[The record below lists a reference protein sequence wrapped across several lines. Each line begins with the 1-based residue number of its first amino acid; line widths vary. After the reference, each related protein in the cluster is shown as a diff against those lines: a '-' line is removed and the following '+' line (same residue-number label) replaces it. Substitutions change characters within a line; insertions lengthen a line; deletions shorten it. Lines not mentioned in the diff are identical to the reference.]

1 MEENT
6 NEMNQQ
12 IIDALNSLNEN
23 TVSTNNSIKELQ
35 EYLIIQQ
42 RKQEQKEATLAK
54 QAEEEAE
61 EQALLDEQSAK
72 EEESALAESSAK
84 ADAETQTYTEL
95 LTDIRDQMILNNDL
109 LVING
114 IYIGIVV
121 GLLFVKTIW
130 DRIFK

>member
-6 NEMNQQ
+6 IEMNQQ
-12 IIDALNSLNEN
+12 ILDALNSLNEN
-23 TVSTNNSIKELQ
+23 TVGTNNSIKELQ

-72 EEESALAESSAK
+72 EEESALAESTAK